1 MSRKR
6 WRLDRRA
13 WETVG
18 PLLFLVVLAAG
29 LAAFQPRFL
38 GPANL
43 LNVLRLASAV
53 SLATYGESIVL
64 ICGGIDL
71 SLGSLAGLVSV
82 VIALAARQLG
92 ILPAFGL
99 GLGLGA
105 ALGASN
111 GILVS
116 RFRVPAFVATFG
128 MLTYADGLANYITG
142 GTPVEF
148 MPAGFDY
155 LGGGYMGPIPV
166 PVLVTGVTLVWL
178 HLTLKRT
185 RIGRTIYAVGGNERA
200 ARLSGINVA
209 RVRAAAYTL
218 SGLLGGLAAIVLTS
232 RINSGQPTLEPAL
245 PFQAIAAAAIGGV
258 SMRGGEGNLV
268 QATVGVLIVTVINNG
283 LNLLNVSTYV
293 QMMATGLVILVA
305 VSVDALRRHR
315 GAGWRV
321 RIAARQGPLV
331 TGPLARPAGDEDDAR
346 H

>member
-1 MSRKR
+1 MSKNG
-6 WRLDRRA
+6 WRPDRRA
-13 WETVG
+13 WETLG
-18 PLLFLVVLAAG
+18 PLLFLVVLSAG
-29 LAAFQPRFL
+29 LAVSQPRFL

-43 LNVLRLASAV
+43 RNVLRLASAL

-92 ILPAFGL
+92 ILPGFGL

-105 ALGASN
+105 LLGASN

-142 GTPVEF
+142 GAPVEF
-148 MPAGFDY
+148 MPAGFDFV
-155 LGGGYMGPIPV
+155 GGGYAGPIPV
-166 PVLVTGVTLVWL
+166 AVLVTGITLVCL
-178 HLTLKRT
+178 HVILKRT
-185 RIGRTIYAVGGNERA
+185 RIGRSIYAVGGNERA

-209 RVRAAAYTL
+209 RVRASAYTL
-218 SGLLGGLAAIVLTS
+218 GGLLGALAAIVLTS
-232 RINSGQPTLEPAL
+232 RINSGQPTLDPGL

-293 QMMATGLVILVA
+293 QMIATGLVILMA
-305 VSVDALRRHR
+305 ISVDALRRHR
-315 GAGWRV
+315 RAGWRPQIPV
-321 RIAARQGPLV
+321 SQPPPL
-331 TGPLARPAGDEDDAR
+331 TGPAARPAQGQDDAR
-346 H
+346 S